1 MKKYLFSL
9 LCLTLIAGAAVTTS
23 QGYTELELQIAN
35 NFAKK
40 GIIIDYSKNPEL
52 YRLNENIT
60 RSELMAIAL
69 KIKGVKLPDEFVCQG
84 KYADVT
90 DNNWICR
97 TVELSLDNQL
107 IRSPSSD
114 KNTARPLDVV
124 TRAEAL
130 AILLKANGLNYSKNI
145 ARGSNPAS
153 MPQWQIDVME
163 GAVTLKIIPTTQ

>member
-23 QGYTELELQIAN
+23 QAYTELELQIAN

-69 KIKGVKLPDEFVCQG
+69 KIKGVKLPDEFVCQ
-84 KYADVT
+84 
-90 DNNWICR
+90 
-97 TVELSLDNQL
+97 
-107 IRSPSSD
+107 
-114 KNTARPLDVV
+114 
-124 TRAEAL
+124 
-130 AILLKANGLNYSKNI
+130 
-145 ARGSNPAS
+145 
-153 MPQWQIDVME
+153 
-163 GAVTLKIIPTTQ
+163 